1 MPISHFHAHIIGGD
15 RPVGQYFTR
24 LLAEQDVVYKAV
36 SLSIRERLLL
46 QLQSQARPLFIIT
59 PSVFAAAE
67 DLEGVPFWLQ
77 LARDEDI
84 PVLFLS
90 TLALLRA
97 PDGEVVNEDWKE
109 FNDDGL
115 SQEYHRL
122 ENMARD
128 NPQSLILRAGQIF
141 SFSAD
146 DYSGQILNSIRHE
159 PELALDMNRFFEP
172 TPADD
177 VADVM
182 LALLRQ
188 INLSDSLWGT
198 YHFSGAESLSSYAF
212 AEAMLSEAGQY
223 EDLSGTTLLSQENQF
238 LPQIWT
244 PVSDHSR
251 LFHTFGIKPKPWRQG
266 LSRLVKQYYRA
277 PK

>member
-1 MPISHFHAHIIGGD
+1 MPISQFHAHVIGGD
-15 RPVGQYFTR
+15 RPVGQYLAR
-24 LLAEQDVVYKAV
+24 ILAEQDVVYKTT
-36 SLSIRERLLL
+36 SLSSRERPLL
-46 QLQSQARPLFIIT
+46 QLQSQARPVFILT
-59 PSVFAAAE
+59 PSVFAAD
-67 DLEGVPFWLQ
+67 DLEGVPFWLE
-77 LARDEDI
+77 LAREQDI
-84 PVLFLS
+84 PVMFLS
-90 TLALLRA
+90 TLAFLSA
-97 PDGEVVNEDWKE
+97 PDGEGVNEDWKE
-109 FNDDGL
+109 FNEDEL
-115 SQEYHRL
+115 SYKYQRL
-122 ENMARD
+122 EGQARE
-128 NPQSLILRAGQIF
+128 NPQHLIIRAGQIF

-177 VADVM
+177 VADVV
-182 LALLRQ
+182 LAVLRQ
-188 INLSDSLWGT
+188 INCSDSLWGT

-223 EDLSGTTLLSQENQF
+223 EDLSDTTLLSQENQF

-266 LSRLVKQYYRA
+266 LSRLVRQYYRA
-277 PK
+277 EK